1 MPAAPTRP
9 HVAALTAALTGAGLT
24 VLPGG
29 QGTPVPPCVVLWP
42 TPGEPGS
49 SSLADI
55 DDLLLVEVTLAACGT
70 TSDQAMWVSD
80 QLTNLLNKKVL
91 TVPGRTLDPL
101 RLVEKPGAA
110 QRDDVLA
117 TSSFSAATRWRITS
131 RPAP

>member
-42 TPGEPGS
+42 TPGEPDGS
-49 SSLADI
+49 SLGSL
-55 DDLLLVEVTLAACGT
+55 DDLLEVEVTTVACGT
-70 TSDQAMWVSD
+70 TTDQALWVSD
-80 QLTNLLNKKVL
+80 KVTAALHRAAL
-91 TVPGRTLDPL
+91 TVAGRIVDPVL
-101 RLVEKPGAA
+101 LVDAAPA
-110 QRDDVLA
+110 QRDDSLA
-117 TSSFSAATRWRITS
+117 TPIQSAATRWRITS